1 MQFHVTLVFMYF
13 LAEQE
18 HVHKNTCNYYSYCW
32 KCMCTTMYVVFGSA
46 CYYSA
51 TLQFSGVELSY
62 IHNCILGQHM
72 PCSLLQGYQ
81 RTLMFLS
88 SLKWLR
94 YVISLLILR
103 GIRFIIFILQVMM
116 TVIIIKYYFKIVS
129 LEIAATWKF
138 PWVKW
143 QGLGRL
149 FTIADMVNNC
159 IEWGILPVTSQCLFS
174 MLLFMH
180 FIDRMQIWRISRSA
194 RV

>member
-1 MQFHVTLVFMYF
+1 M
-13 LAEQE
+13 
-18 HVHKNTCNYYSYCW
+18 HVHYNVRSIWICLLLQCLFAVFWSWTYLYTQSY
-32 KCMCTTMYVVFGSA
+32 
-46 CYYSA
+46 
-51 TLQFSGVELSY
+51 
-62 IHNCILGQHM
+62 HCILGQHM

-143 QGLGRL
+143 QGLGIL
-149 FTIADMVNNC
+149 FTIADMVHNC

-180 FIDRMQIWRISRSA
+180 FIHSLVLIGEFI
-194 RV
+194 